1 MNAVLPWVQSKVNA
15 ATQKP
20 RLETGFAIA
29 RDDLAL
35 FKRAFAAPDFFNHT
49 DVRVR
54 NINDP

>member
-15 ATQKP
+15 ATQEP

-35 FKRAFAAPDFFNHT
+35 FGEPLPLQIFSITPT
-49 DVRVR
+49 CVCG
-54 NINDP
+54 I